1 MLSWAKLIQ
10 MQAIKPGFIRSN
22 RSFPTGGLPYMLCFV
37 VTFISLEYTALPSFK
52 AKDCVVQ
59 VFSELGDYYLKRKNT
74 LK

>member
-1 MLSWAKLIQ
+1 
-10 MQAIKPGFIRSN
+10 
-22 RSFPTGGLPYMLCFV
+22 MLCFV

-52 AKDCVVQ
+52 AKDCAVQ

>member
-1 MLSWAKLIQ
+1 
-10 MQAIKPGFIRSN
+10 MQAIKQGFIRSN

-52 AKDCVVQ
+52 AKDCAVQ
-59 VFSELGDYYLKRKNT
+59 VFSEFGDYLKRKNT